1 MSWRKAKYSGAN
13 GQCVE
18 VADFPP
24 VILVRD
30 TTDRLGTVLELPL
43 YAWTDF
49 TRRLTVS
56 GGSQSNADGLNA
68 LDVSR
73 NTLTA

>member
-49 TRRLTVS
+49 TRRLTV
-56 GGSQSNADGLNA
+56 
-68 LDVSR
+68 
-73 NTLTA
+73 